1 MGRSLFV
8 YFFLSVAWHLFIS
21 KKACK
26 TRSCGPLGLR
36 CDINFKSLLWL
47 CNKSA
52 LIIHTFSG
60 AHFIYW
66 VVNEDFLTFQFYRL
80 EIQSNCPWYSLGPY
94 VVNRLQKDHKMLV
107 FICKT
112 SGISYWWNFWSWFS
126 ALSVSHASC
135 YIYIYAVRIQCLVL
149 RCT

>member
-80 EIQSNCPWYSLGPY
+80 EIQSNCPWYSYAFEKLAYLFSRRLGIIVIPRWY
-94 VVNRLQKDHKMLV
+94 GVHRTFLKLLSWNWWSSILETVV
-107 FICKT
+107 
-112 SGISYWWNFWSWFS
+112 SGS
-126 ALSVSHASC
+126 L
-135 YIYIYAVRIQCLVL
+135 
-149 RCT
+149 

>member
-1 MGRSLFV
+1 MCRSLLV
-8 YFFLSVAWHLFIS
+8 YFFLSGTWHLFIS

-47 CNKSA
+47 WNKSA
-52 LIIHTFSG
+52 LTHHIFSG
-60 AHFIYW
+60 AHCIYC
-66 VVNEDFLTFQFYRL
+66 VVNEDFLTFQFYRF

-94 VVNRLQKDHKMLV
+94 VVNGLQKDHKMLV
-107 FICKT
+107 FIYET

-135 YIYIYAVRIQCLVL
+135 YIYASHIYICS
-149 RCT
+149 